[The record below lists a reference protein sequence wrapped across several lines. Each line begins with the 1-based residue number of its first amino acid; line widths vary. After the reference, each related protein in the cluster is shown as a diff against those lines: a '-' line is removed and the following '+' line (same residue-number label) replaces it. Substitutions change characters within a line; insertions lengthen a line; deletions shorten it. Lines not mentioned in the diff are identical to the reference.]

1 MEGNFAERLRGLGRA
16 SPAELALLALLAISI
31 VGGSAL
37 VFIRRSEPP
46 APQMSKTAA
55 TFHQQSSVSA
65 APPGSAGGADK
76 KQAPSKTL
84 LVHVAGLVTT
94 PGVYELADGSRVKDA
109 VAAAGG
115 PKPGADID
123 ALNLAAVLSD
133 GQKIVVVAP
142 GQAPAESTTANFGG
156 SGAGPTHAT
165 KVNLNAAT
173 QADLES
179 LPSIGPVMAQRILSL
194 RQQKGKFTSIKQL
207 QDVPGVGPKKF
218 EALKDLVTV

>member
-1 MEGNFAERLRGLGRA
+1 
-16 SPAELALLALLAISI
+16 
-31 VGGSAL
+31 
-37 VFIRRSEPP
+37 
-46 APQMSKTAA
+46 MSKTSAS
-55 TFHQQSSVSA
+55 FHQQGSVSP
-65 APPGSAGGADK
+65 APPGSAGAARR
-76 KQAPSKTL
+76 QAAPSKTPSRTL

-133 GQKIVVVAP
+133 GQKILVGAP
-142 GQAPAESTTANFGG
+142 GQALAEPATSNFGG
-156 SGAGPTHAT
+156 PAAGPTPAA

-173 QADLES
+173 QAELES